1 MQELTSPRS
10 SVFSY
15 DPRWVEVRLGAE
27 PALYYM
33 GSNSSFYVDQDPMG
47 GRILAPVADVLVD
60 QPAGTLRLVSA
71 DRGEPVEYVV
81 PAGCDFDRLIFELV
95 HALKDSGLAA
105 GETDDKIDVACEG
118 GLIKTCYIT
127 RVFDGDAPRSLR
139 IVRKEEGIHVVIPSP
154 RYQARVTSLVMSGVE
169 LLIGTDDGATIKRKL
184 TLPQSILMFLTGVVD
199 ELREASEGDSS

>member
-1 MQELTSPRS
+1 MQELASPRS

-33 GSNSSFYVDQDPMG
+33 GSNSSFFVDQDPMG

>member
-33 GSNSSFYVDQDPMG
+33 GSNSSFFVDQDPMG

-81 PAGCDFDRLIFELV
+81 SAGCDFDRLIFELV

-154 RYQARVTSLVMSGVE
+154 RYQARVTSLMMSGAE
-169 LLIGTDDGATIKRKL
+169 LFIGTDDGATMKRKL
-184 TLPQSILMFLTGVVD
+184 TLHQSILMFFTGVVD
-199 ELREASEGDSS
+199 ELRETSGCD

>member
-33 GSNSSFYVDQDPMG
+33 GSNSSFFVDQDPMG